1 MADGFLGRWA
11 RRKADAREGKPL
23 EEPVRAP
30 APAVAAPTASAAPA
44 PAAPP
49 AHAAPAVA
57 EPPAPPPPTLQEAEQ
72 LTPES
77 DFRRFV
83 ARDVPPEVRNTAVK
97 KLFADPH
104 FNVMDGL
111 DIYIDDYN
119 KPDPLPAAM
128 LKQLASARFMG
139 LFNDDP
145 ETPAAA
151 TPHALQPSAA
161 AAPEDSPSTPEP
173 VAAPVGALPAP
184 ASQDH
189 HADPDLRLQ
198 PDDAP
203 RRESAGHRAA

>member
-23 EEPVRAP
+23 DEPVRAP
-30 APAVAAPTASAAPA
+30 AAAVVSPPAVAAPTASPVTAPRA
-44 PAAPP
+44 EP
-49 AHAAPAVA
+49 A
-57 EPPAPPPPTLQEAEQ
+57 EPPVPPPTLADAEQ
-72 LTPES
+72 LTPEA

-119 KPDPLPAAM
+119 KPDPLPAGM
-128 LKQLASARFMG
+128 LRQMASAQFLGFFRDEAG
-139 LFNDDP
+139 Q
-145 ETPAAA
+145 TPAAA
-151 TPHALQPSAA
+151 PPAPAVAA
-161 AAPEDSPSTPEP
+161 AVAPPDSSSTPEP
-173 VAAPVGALPAP
+173 AASPASGLPAP
-184 ASQDH
+184 ASQHDH
-189 HADPDLRLQ
+189 AHPDLRLQ

>member
-23 EEPVRAP
+23 DEPVRAP
-30 APAVAAPTASAAPA
+30 AAAVVPPPAVAAPTASPVAALREEP
-44 PAAPP
+44 
-49 AHAAPAVA
+49 A
-57 EPPAPPPPTLQEAEQ
+57 EPPAPPPTLADAEQ
-72 LTPES
+72 LTPEA

-83 ARDVPPEVRNTAVK
+83 ARGVPPEVRNTAVK

-119 KPDPLPAAM
+119 KPDPLPAGM
-128 LKQLASARFMG
+128 LRQMASAQFLGFFR
-139 LFNDDP
+139 D
-145 ETPAAA
+145 EAEQAPAAA
-151 TPHALQPSAA
+151 SPAPAVTAA
-161 AAPEDSPSTPEP
+161 RELPDSSSTPEP
-173 VAAPVGALPAP
+173 AASSASGLPAP

-189 HADPDLRLQ
+189 HAHPDLRLQ

-203 RRESAGHRAA
+203 RRESVGHRAA